1 MNRKDWLLCVTLVA
15 IITRKEICG
24 DENVSDAIRSL
35 REQVNAL
42 LDHRQQDYNALEAS
56 LKRAIEKNTE
66 LFVLKNE
73 IKQLRKEVI
82 SLRGGNGNEAK
93 NERLRVR
100 WLGSAVTELQGEVAQ
115 VLRTRN
121 ASEELA
127 ERSRMKGELSLLKGD
142 VAAVGRGIGNLGG
155 RIAKIE
161 AILGT
166 IRVDIAAMKERFS
179 LLFRTCAD
187 IASQVTLPRPLFFI
201 LLLST
206 STFSRALHFSFS
218 LFFHSAILFILAS
231 AAWPPAR
238 VRSIARASASH
249 SFSSF
254 PFLFLFFSYHL
265 LRFLP
270 TPPLFRR
277 IPDRKWLCAISTHI
291 HILSYLVLRQLQKRC
306 NSMYLNSM
314 QIEVKSLRCEP
325 FSTNAANSVAQRN
338 GGRPGGEE
346 EAERK
351 TRTTA
356 AAVSSYFNGMGTR
369 DSDRETTAAASY
381 SVRSSRRRFARKHG
395 YWKRKEEEHRTRL
408 DDRLKSLERK
418 ILLSA
423 RRRASLEKRI
433 ATYENQEWT
442 SLSKRIKSLEKGHV
456 ELSRKISNVTENG
469 FFTKKVNESLGSR
482 LIDSLRTLEDAMETN
497 NSFTRRELTRLDVNV
512 ARKAAELSLTREELS
527 NLRRTVQALS
537 VSASKLQERSDKQ
550 QEAIDRL
557 NGIYSTTDFQRYLS
571 SIASDTITSSTTTT
585 TTTIS
590 SSSSSLSSDNSLF
603 SSFEHLEDRYHLI
616 RKNLTGD
623 CEQTTANEPMDG
635 LRLSEAGKGGRP
647 MLVFCRGGWMVI
659 ARRIDGTLDFDRNW
673 NDYSVGFGSPV
684 SEYWI
689 GNEILHR
696 LTDHGDNCTSLRI
709 DMLDIYGERW
719 RAEYQSFRVES
730 EETGYRLDVYGYSGN
745 ATDALSY
752 QNGMS
757 FSAKDR
763 DMDASTTHCARNYR
777 GGWWFSRCQH
787 ANLNGK
793 YSLGLTWF
801 RSDTNRWMSIASS
814 EMSLRRNSDCRSR

>member
-187 IASQVTLPRPLFFI
+187 IASQ
-201 LLLST
+201 
-206 STFSRALHFSFS
+206 
-218 LFFHSAILFILAS
+218 
-231 AAWPPAR
+231 
-238 VRSIARASASH
+238 
-249 SFSSF
+249 
-254 PFLFLFFSYHL
+254 
-265 LRFLP
+265 
-270 TPPLFRR
+270 
-277 IPDRKWLCAISTHI
+277 
-291 HILSYLVLRQLQKRC
+291 
-306 NSMYLNSM
+306 LNSM
-314 QIEVKSLRCEP
+314 QIEVKSLRCES
-325 FSTNAANSVAQRN
+325 FSANVANSVAQRN
-338 GGRPGGEE
+338 GGGSGKE

-351 TRTTA
+351 MRTTA
-356 AAVSSYFNGMGTR
+356 AAVPSYFSGMGTR

-395 YWKRKEEEHRTRL
+395 YWKRKEEGHRTRL

-497 NSFTRRELTRLDVNV
+497 NSFARRELTRLDVNA

-557 NGIYSTTDFQRYLS
+557 NGIHSTTDFQRYLS
-571 SIASDTITSSTTTT
+571 NIASDTITTSTTTT

-616 RKNLTGD
+616 GKNLTGD